1 MLVIISLLA
10 LKMTY
15 SKILQEEAAAIYLQ
29 CVLERNY
36 KLPVT
41 AGNFI
46 AGFYD
51 RLLCNVSILFH
62 DKGLKNEFPIL
73 FIV

>member
-15 SKILQEEAAAIYLQ
+15 SKILQEEATAIYLQ
-29 CVLERNY
+29 CVLQRNY

-41 AGNFI
+41 PGNFI
-46 AGFYD
+46 TGFSDRQLCDVSFLFYD
-51 RLLCNVSILFH
+51 KS
-62 DKGLKNEFPIL
+62 LKNEFPIL

>member
-15 SKILQEEAAAIYLQ
+15 SKILQKEAAAIYLQ
-29 CVLERNY
+29 CVLQRNC

-46 AGFYD
+46 TGFYD
-51 RLLCNVSILFH
+51 GLLCNVSILFY